1 VRSPAPRTGSLLLLL
16 ALALSSTQL
25 SSPVRAQ
32 EAPYTS
38 LIDVRVAMDDGVRLA
53 ADVYV
58 PTRPDADGDG
68 LYPCVVE
75 LTPYRKETRAA
86 EGSGYLPGQ
95 GIALIEVDAR
105 GTGGSE
111 GEYDIVFSVR
121 EQADAVQWIDWAAT
135 AATTD
140 GEPLRPDGGNKLCE
154 RTVGMYGG
162 SYSGIIQYLV
172 ASLPAR
178 RRGDVPAASRYLA
191 TVAPQRA
198 YGDLYRDIVYHGGIA
213 IASFG
218 AIWTA
223 GTNAYYTEP
232 PTDVTTPDGQ
242 AAWTDH
248 LTKNDLML
256 RNYLEHPYANDRFTS
271 DDSERQWSQ
280 RLYQDSSTLSRIEN
294 LRVPTLH
301 LAGWFDAF
309 TAGQLEVFSRAHRLE
324 RQRGDRGPNFL
335 IAGPWN
341 HSGTHFI
348 APDQGFR
355 EHLGQW
361 YRYWLEGRASGA
373 PQPRWVARGFDG
385 RGARAHYFSMRT
397 GEVNAQGPGDGA
409 WMDAPS
415 WPPPRLDVRRWY
427 LRAGGEL
434 SPEPPEPGES
444 PDDYVYNPLAGTGE
458 VLSRWDNAAGTPHPA
473 WDQRTDGPKGLTYTT
488 APFERPLR
496 IAGPIS
502 MRLTAS
508 TVGLPRPVS
517 AGPGED
523 EWPGAA
529 QMVPPYHD
537 TDWIVKLSD
546 VAPDGTATLL
556 SAGYLRAS
564 HRAHDPRRGVW
575 IDRQLVA
582 PYHVHTAARAVPP
595 AAGEAQG
602 YDIGIWPTA
611 KEFAPGHRLR
621 IDIYSADTP
630 NHLALLVPA
639 LNSVFH
645 QPGRLSYL
653 SIPVSP
659 VNGGSVSV
667 GGGTGA

>member
-1 VRSPAPRTGSLLLLL
+1 MKPRRSPVALPVLLVLL
-16 ALALSSTQL
+16 ALGSAGLA
-25 SSPVRAQ
+25 PPAGAQ
-32 EAPYTS
+32 EAAYTT

-58 PTRPDADGDG
+58 PAGPDADGDG

-75 LTPYRKETRAA
+75 LTPYRKENRAA
-86 EGSGYLPGQ
+86 EGASYLPGQ

-135 AATTD
+135 TATRD
-140 GEPLRPDGGNKLCE
+140 GAPLRADGRNKLCE

-178 RRGDVPAASRYLA
+178 GRGDVPAASRYLA
-191 TVAPQRA
+191 AVAPQRA

-213 IASFG
+213 ISSFG

-223 GTNAYYTEP
+223 GTNAYYTQP
-232 PTDVTTPDGQ
+232 PTDVASAEGQ

-248 LTKNDLML
+248 LTKNDPML
-256 RNYLEHPYANDRFTS
+256 SNYLEHPYVEDLFSS
-271 DDSERQWSQ
+271 DDTDRQWTQ
-280 RLYQDSSTLSRIEN
+280 RLYADSSTLPRIQN

-309 TAGQLEVFSRAHRLE
+309 TQGQLEVFSRAHQLE
-324 RQRGDRGPNFL
+324 RRLGKRGPNFL
-335 IAGPWN
+335 IVGPWN

-348 APDQGFR
+348 NPNQGFR

-361 YRYWLEGRASGA
+361 YRYWLEGRAAGA
-373 PQPRWVARGFDG
+373 SQPRWVARGFDG
-385 RGARAHYFSMRT
+385 RGARAHYFSMRS
-397 GEVNAQGPGDGA
+397 GVVNAQGPGDGA
-409 WMDAPS
+409 WMNAPT

-434 SPEPPEPGES
+434 SPEPPGS
-444 PDDYVYNPLAGTGE
+444 PETADTYLYDPAAGTAE
-458 VLSRWDNAAGTPHPA
+458 ALSRWDNAAGTPHPA

-488 APFERPLR
+488 APFERPLSV
-496 IAGPIS
+496 AGPIS

-508 TVGLPRPVS
+508 TTGLPLVVS
-517 AGPGED
+517 AGAGD
-523 EWPGAA
+523 DWPGAA

-537 TDWIVKLSD
+537 TDWIVKVSD

-556 SAGYLRAS
+556 TAGYLRAS
-564 HRAHDPRRGVW
+564 HRAHAPRRGVW
-575 IDRQLVA
+575 IDGQLVA
-582 PYHVHTAARAVPP
+582 PYHLHTAARAVPP
-595 AAGEAQG
+595 AIGQALDYE
-602 YDIGIWPTA
+602 IGIWPTA
-611 KEFAPGHRLR
+611 KVFAPGHRLR
-621 IDIYSADTP
+621 IDLYSADTP
-630 NHLALLVPA
+630 NHLALLKPA
-639 LNSVFH
+639 LNTVFH
-645 QPGRLSYL
+645 DPGRLSYL
-653 SIPVSP
+653 SIPVAP
-659 VNGGSVSV
+659 
-667 GGGTGA
+667 